1 MLFLLGEAFKMKVSI
16 KFPLTVIKLL
26 FIILKCTA
34 DQIAVINLRSSAH
47 SG

>member
-1 MLFLLGEAFKMKVSI
+1 MLFLLVEAFKMKVSI
-16 KFPLTVIKLL
+16 KFPLTGIKLL

-34 DQIAVINLRSSAH
+34 DQIAVVNLRSSAY